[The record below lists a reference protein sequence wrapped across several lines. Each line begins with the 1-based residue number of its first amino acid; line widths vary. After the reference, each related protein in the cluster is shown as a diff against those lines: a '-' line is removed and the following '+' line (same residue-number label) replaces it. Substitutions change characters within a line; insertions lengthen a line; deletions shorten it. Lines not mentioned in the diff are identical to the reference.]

1 MASRD
6 YTAEA
11 SALASNLKSLI
22 QDIVA
27 DLQAKE
33 ATIEQLKATIEQQK
47 TTIAE
52 LKGETSSLDDLR
64 SQNKALQG
72 ELDAIRGQLE
82 KMSETY
88 RELVSVDEGIEI
100 PIQELLAIYLSL
112 LEEVFGAQPHAKALF
127 MLHGQKT
134 EMSRIDIVKAAGHEA
149 AAIRK
154 ALGDL
159 ARAGLIE
166 YDVERDTAR
175 LVKRIYR

>member
-1 MASRD
+1 MTSRD

-11 SALASNLKSLI
+11 SALAANLKSI
-22 QDIVA
+22 IKDIVA

-33 ATIEQLKATIEQQK
+33 ATIEQLKTTIQEQK
-47 TTIAE
+47 TSISE
-52 LKGETSSLDDLR
+52 LKGETSDIGELR
-64 SQNKALQG
+64 SKNKALQE
-72 ELDAIRGQLE
+72 ELDGIREQLE

-100 PIQELLAIYLSL
+100 PVQELLALYLSL

-127 MLHGQKT
+127 MLHGQKQEMTRT
-134 EMSRIDIVKAAGHEA
+134 EIVKAAGHEA

-159 ARAGLIE
+159 SRAGLIE
-166 YDVERDTAR
+166 YDIERDTAR

>member
-11 SALASNLKSLI
+11 SALASNLKSI
-22 QDIVA
+22 IKDIVA

-33 ATIEQLKATIEQQK
+33 ATIEQLKSTLEEQK
-47 TTIAE
+47 TTISE
-52 LKGETSSLDDLR
+52 LKGETSSIDDLR
-64 SQNKALQG
+64 GKNKALQE
-72 ELDAIRGQLE
+72 ELDGIREQLE

-100 PIQELLAIYLSL
+100 PVQELLALYLSL

-127 MLHGQKT
+127 LLHGRKS
-134 EMSRIDIVKAAGHEA
+134 EMTRIEIVKAAGHEA

-166 YDVERDTAR
+166 YDVERDMAR

>member
-11 SALASNLKSLI
+11 STLASNLKSI
-22 QDIVA
+22 IKDILA
-27 DLQAKE
+27 DLQARDE
-33 ATIEQLKATIEQQK
+33 TIEQLKAKIGEHK
-47 TTIAE
+47 TTISE
-52 LKGETSSLDDLR
+52 LKGETSTIDELR
-64 SQNKALQG
+64 SQNKTLQT
-72 ELDAIRGQLE
+72 ELDAIREQLE

-100 PIQELLAIYLSL
+100 PVQELLALYLSL
-112 LEEVFGAQPHAKALF
+112 LEDVFSAQPHAKALF
-127 MLHGQKT
+127 ILHGQKA
-134 EMSRIDIVKAAGHEA
+134 EMSRNEIVKAAGHEA

>member
-11 SALASNLKSLI
+11 SALATNLKNI
-22 QDIVA
+22 IKDIVSE
-27 DLQAKE
+27 LQAKD
-33 ATIEQLKATIEQQK
+33 ATIEQLKASVEQQK
-47 TTIAE
+47 TAISE
-52 LKGETSSLDDLR
+52 LKGETSSVDELR
-64 SQNKALQG
+64 SKNKALQE
-72 ELDAIRGQLE
+72 ELDGIREQLE

-100 PIQELLAIYLSL
+100 PVQELLALYLSL

-127 MLHGQKT
+127 MLHGQKA
-134 EMSRIDIVKAAGHEA
+134 EMSRTEIVKAAGHEA